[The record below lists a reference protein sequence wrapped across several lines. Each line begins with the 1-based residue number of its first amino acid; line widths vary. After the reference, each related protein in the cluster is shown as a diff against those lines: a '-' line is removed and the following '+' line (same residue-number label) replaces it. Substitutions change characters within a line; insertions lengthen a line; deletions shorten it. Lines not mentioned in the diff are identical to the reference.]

1 MKVENARCNAG
12 DPIVPQEIQIG
23 QIPETLEFVHNNDSA
38 ALPARDSWAFGAR
51 VMVTVPSTGKKR
63 VRTHRI
69 DAKLRLPTEHFAG
82 EGGVGIALGNISR
95 PALDNAVG
103 HRLAARCCTGCR

>member
-51 VMVTVPSTGKKR
+51 VMVDVA
-63 VRTHRI
+63 VA
-69 DAKLRLPTEHFAG
+69 DAG
-82 EGGVGIALGNISR
+82 EPL
-95 PALDNAVG
+95 
-103 HRLAARCCTGCR
+103 ARCWYHRVLIR